1 MLFNIKWTICQLY
14 HDEPKLQL
22 DETIS
27 ALYTRHTRIVG
38 FLLCSLKQQSTD
50 RHVVPHEHII
60 LVPRKSFFFYFTLRF
75 FHFSQKKKKKN
86 ASFTVFEPT
95 MDRTHDLPYSRAW
108 MGDCNSAIFHLYH
121 GYNWIL
127 NDIVLQIC
135 PQYIKKTCILLFCH
149 FVDSYYFRLH
159 ISNNFIFEQV
169 YLLQKFYEVYII
181 ILSS

>member
-1 MLFNIKWTICQLY
+1 MSFHTNILSWYRENHFFLFYSSIL
-14 HDEPKLQL
+14 PLQ
-22 DETIS
+22 S
-27 ALYTRHTRIVG
+27 
-38 FLLCSLKQQSTD
+38 
-50 RHVVPHEHII
+50 
-60 LVPRKSFFFYFTLRF
+60 
-75 FHFSQKKKKKN
+75 KKKKKN